1 MSHDFEIRFEQ
12 IEGAFGDPV
21 EAATFARLWLQVG
34 DRLLTRSADR
44 RTGPRDYVKL
54 PLHQLATGIAENW
67 WTLLYEPWRPEEANP
82 KRIAR
87 HHLDSFVTGF
97 VFPSLGVWSAGEDA
111 ITVETGRIQRFSRAP
126 EREMLPIEREIA
138 ARFSRVPPVSQR
150 ALSRIELLDESRER
164 VSVSRREFESQLFDL
179 VDTVLGWIKSDGQSD
194 RQLAE
199 RWAGVVRS
207 IEDPEERNYCTA
219 AGRLG
224 FDPYDPETP
233 DISVFAAEL
242 PEDSFDDLCEAARF
256 DELAAASAWV
266 SQEQAT
272 LDQATVIDVSDF
284 GERPTVDPRL
294 PSYEAG
300 YRAAIGLRMQL
311 SLDDDP
317 RKATKRLIGTA
328 EVGQILDA
336 PAVVEGLL
344 ARDNSKVHSRV
355 AARSSAQWR
364 FRECRA
370 AYLGWNAAAGD
381 YPLLTTAST
390 YRQQASRSFA
400 AELLCPAEYLRHKVG
415 NGALT
420 SDQLNDIAEAL
431 DCQPIIVEHQAR
443 NHNIP
448 LRGFY

>member
-1 MSHDFEIRFEQ
+1 MSDDLLIRFEQ
-12 IEGAFGDPV
+12 IEGAFEDPV

-34 DRLLTRSADR
+34 DRFLSRSVNR
-44 RTGPRDYVKL
+44 KTGARDYLKL
-54 PLHQLATGIAENW
+54 PLYNLATGIAENW
-67 WTLLYEPWRPEEANP
+67 WTLLYEPWRPEEATP
-82 KRIAR
+82 KRMAR
-87 HHLDSFVTGF
+87 HHLDAFVTGF
-97 VFPSLGVWSAGEDA
+97 VFPSFGIWSAGEEA
-111 ITVETGRIQRFSRAP
+111 ITIETGRIHRFSRAP
-126 EREMLPIEREIA
+126 AREMLPSEREVA
-138 ARFSRVPPVSQR
+138 ARVSRAPAVSQR
-150 ALSRIELLDESRER
+150 SLSQIELVDESRER
-164 VSVSRREFESQLFDL
+164 VTVSRQQLESQLFEL
-179 VDTVLGWIKSDGQSD
+179 VDTVLGWIESDGQSD
-194 RQLAE
+194 PQLAE

-207 IEDPEERNYCTA
+207 LEDPEEHNYCTA

-256 DELAAASAWV
+256 DELARASAWV
-266 SQEQAT
+266 SREQST
-272 LDQATVIDVSDF
+272 LDRAPVIDVSDF
-284 GERPTVDPRL
+284 GKRPTIDPRI

-300 YRAAIGLRMQL
+300 YRDAIALRSKL
-311 SLDDDP
+311 LLDDDP
-317 RKATKRLIGTA
+317 RRATRRLLGTA
-328 EVGQILDA
+328 EVGQIDDA
-336 PAVVEGLL
+336 PPVVEGLL
-344 ARDNSKVHSRV
+344 ARGDTEIHARV
-355 AARSSAQWR
+355 AARSTAQWR

-370 AYLGWNAAAGD
+370 AYLGWNASPGD

-400 AELLCPAEYLRHKVG
+400 AELLCPADYLRHKVG

-420 SDQLNDIAEAL
+420 SDQLNDIAGAL